1 MIILEADNRT
11 LSTSTKY
18 SYLVT
23 NYSSG
28 ISSFSVLNATDSM
41 FAANAFLLLGNF
53 GAEEAEIVKIL
64 NINND
69 TGEITT
75 VTPTLFAHAEST
87 RVTLLPYDQI
97 KFFHTTTAV
106 FDIGS
111 ATQLTGFIALQPSDW
126 FTTYSDD
133 SFSTGF
139 GWYTFYNS
147 VTLLYSQESNPIP
160 YVGFEANTTE
170 QILNDFFSM
179 LSNKELRLVTR
190 EDALSWA
197 SEAYGRMRNKLN
209 LSNIEYSASGIQ
221 PLTTV
226 PGQIEYDL
234 PADFD
239 HLLFFAS
246 GLDPSDPGQRGSVK
260 LDIGFIPL
268 TKAYTYNGTGP
279 RYYIRGFKLG
289 LLPTP
294 GEVNTWHYM
303 YNKRPARL
311 NLNSDVVDLPNGGE
325 YVIKDY
331 MLYRAFQKFQNPQFK
346 TYYESFTNGLNDMII
361 AAVKRDANEDWWGI
375 TRQANV

>member
-11 LSTSTKY
+11 LVAATKY
-18 SYLVT
+18 SFLVT
-23 NYSSG
+23 NYSAG
-28 ISSFSVLNATDSM
+28 ITNFSVLNATDS
-41 FAANAFLLLGNF
+41 AYATDTFLLLGNF
-53 GAEEAEIVKIL
+53 GAEEAEILRIATV
-64 NINND
+64 NND

-75 VTPTLFAHAEST
+75 TTPTLFAHAEST
-87 RVTLLPYDQI
+87 RATILPYNQI
-97 KFFHTTTAV
+97 RFFHTTGTT
-106 FDIGS
+106 FNLSDP
-111 ATQLTGFIALQPSDW
+111 LTGYIDLQPSDW
-126 FTTYSDD
+126 FTTYGDESH
-133 SFSTGF
+133 STGY

-147 VTLLYSQESNPIP
+147 VTTLLSQESNYIP
-160 YVGFEANTTE
+160 YVGFEENTTE
-170 QILNDFFSM
+170 QILSDFFSM

-209 LSNIEYSASGIQ
+209 LSNIEYAGSDIQ
-221 PLTTV
+221 TLNV
-226 PGQIEYDL
+226 IGGQIEYDL
-234 PADFD
+234 PLDFD

-246 GLDPSDPGQRGSVK
+246 GISPSDPGQRGGIK

-279 RYYIRGFKLG
+279 RYYIRGKKLG

-294 GEVNTWHYM
+294 SETTTYHYM
-303 YNKRPARL
+303 YEKRASRL
-311 NLNSDVVDLPNGGE
+311 TLNTDVVNLPNGGE

-361 AAVKRDANEDWWGI
+361 SSIKRDANEDWWGI